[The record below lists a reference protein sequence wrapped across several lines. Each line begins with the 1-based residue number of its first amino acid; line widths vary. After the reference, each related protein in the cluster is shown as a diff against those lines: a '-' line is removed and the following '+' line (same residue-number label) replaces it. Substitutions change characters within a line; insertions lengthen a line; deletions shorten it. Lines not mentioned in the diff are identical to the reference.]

1 VHALK
6 SDIRDHFITS
16 KQVIDYQENAPLYAH
31 LENVKSDQP
40 FDYILDTIRNQEL
53 FEHSPKYLKQ
63 KGLYVN
69 IGAHGTSQE
78 QLRDRLKNYLLPTF
92 LGGTPRK
99 WKSLALLPKGEL
111 QREVVRWVDEG
122 LIKEVPI
129 DSEISMDNVC
139 LEERLVPKGICR
151 APLNFFAE

>member
-1 VHALK
+1 MCIHPK
-6 SDIRDHFITS
+6 SDICNHFITS
-16 KQVIDYQENAPLYAH
+16 IQVINYQENAPLYTY
-31 LENVKSDQP
+31 LENVKSEQP

-69 IGAHGTSQE
+69 TGAHGTQQE

-92 LGGTPRK
+92 LGGTPRR
-99 WKSLALLPKGEL
+99 WKSLGLLPKGEL
-111 QREVVRWVDEG
+111 QRQVVRWIDEG

-129 DSEISMDNVC
+129 DSEISMDDV
-139 LEERLVPKGICR
+139 LKV
-151 APLNFFAE
+151 